1 MLAGPSVIYYNQEK
15 ERKESK
21 KGIIFN
27 FKVHCVAVRTSKM
40 MQKKLIVLSASL
52 IFERVYSQRVKAKNI
67 LKNDKIFAFV
77 RYEGTLALL
86 FARFNGTRGKQEPL
100 YF

>member
-40 MQKKLIVLSASL
+40 MQKKLLVLSVSL
-52 IFERVYSQRVKAKNI
+52 NF
-67 LKNDKIFAFV
+67 
-77 RYEGTLALL
+77 
-86 FARFNGTRGKQEPL
+86 
-100 YF
+100 